1 MGEASDRVPSYVWP
15 GMAGYGQTR
24 SEFSRGFV
32 LHTDW
37 VGKEKLSVIFPYHG
51 PLEVLT
57 QEGKGPVHTRM
68 TGLVSRMENIRMNK
82 LWNKESVNW
91 TVTRVR
97 MVLLGLAQD
106 SISQELN
113 CHFRD
118 TARALAEGFKSLEI
132 ALCLQWLQS
141 PPHMTRGTTVDTYT
155 YTLSNLLQP

>member
-1 MGEASDRVPSYVWP
+1 M
-15 GMAGYGQTR
+15 
-24 SEFSRGFV
+24 
-32 LHTDW
+32 
-37 VGKEKLSVIFPYHG
+37 
-51 PLEVLT
+51 LT

-132 ALCLQWLQS
+132 ALCLQ
-141 PPHMTRGTTVDTYT
+141 
-155 YTLSNLLQP
+155 